1 MGAINLMM
9 EAAVDAINDLGAD
22 IDAVNDGY
30 HFKADP
36 NTRSAD
42 DITIRAGD
50 NEFVLAIVWKKLKG
64 YEPSCPNLGQAIRNS
79 GNVVIRKEDLDDLKQ
94 SLDWS
99 NQRENENV
107 TWMKKARSFL
117 ELFCKFQMC
126 ESDDDNETFE
136 TLKRQ
141 VKDFLK

>member
-1 MGAINLMM
+1 MGAINLMLT
-9 EAAVDAINDLGAD
+9 AAIDAINELGKKSD
-22 IDAVNDGY
+22 FENDGY
-30 HFKADP
+30 HFEADP

-94 SLDWS
+94 SLDWA

-107 TWMKKARSFL
+107 TWMRKARGFL

-136 TLKRQ
+136 TLKGQ

>member
-1 MGAINLMM
+1 MGAINLMLT
-9 EAAVDAINDLGAD
+9 AAIDAINELGKKGD
-22 IDAVNDGY
+22 FENDGY
-30 HFKADP
+30 HFEADT
-36 NTRSAD
+36 NTRSVD
-42 DITIRAGD
+42 DIIIKAGD
-50 NEFVLAIVWKKLKG
+50 DEFVLACVWKKLKG

-107 TWMKKARSFL
+107 TWMKKARGFL
-117 ELFCKFQMC
+117 ELFCKFQMGENC
-126 ESDDDNETFE
+126 DGNETFE
-136 TLKRQ
+136 TLKGQ